1 MPGYMSGSK
10 KARNTASIINFKQV
24 GIKAG
29 LAPSATGPD
38 IMFRA
43 YNIGHAQQ
51 TATVPSTV
59 IGYNAQVA
67 YLRARGLVSVNPA
80 GSAFIGRKYPI
91 ARLNFA

>member
-10 KARNTASIINFKQV
+10 MARSTSSIVSYKQV

-29 LAPSATGPD
+29 LAPKTNGPD

-59 IGYNAQVA
+59 LGYNAQVA
-67 YLRARGLVSVNPA
+67 YLRDRGLVSVNPA

-91 ARLNFA
+91 ARLNFV